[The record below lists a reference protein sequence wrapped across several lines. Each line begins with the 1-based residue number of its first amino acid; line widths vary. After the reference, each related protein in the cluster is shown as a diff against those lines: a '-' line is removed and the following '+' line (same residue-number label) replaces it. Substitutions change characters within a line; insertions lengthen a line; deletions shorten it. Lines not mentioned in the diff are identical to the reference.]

1 MNLKKLSLARGR
13 EVLNNIFTDV
23 YGVTKTYYI

>member
-1 MNLKKLSLARGR
+1 MNLKKLSLVCRLL
-13 EVLNNIFTDV
+13 VLNNIFTDV